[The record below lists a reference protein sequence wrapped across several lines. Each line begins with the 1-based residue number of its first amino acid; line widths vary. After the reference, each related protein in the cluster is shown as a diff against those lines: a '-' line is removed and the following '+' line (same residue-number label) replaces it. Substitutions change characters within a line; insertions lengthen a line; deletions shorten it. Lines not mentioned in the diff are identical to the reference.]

1 MFSFSGKESAHRP
14 KAFDQRGRIPA
25 TAAQLLHIFV
35 ELIHKGSQRQACFNI
50 IRSIQADPKIFAHPV
65 DRESV
70 VKMIVQHGLVAVR
83 HLPTARSALT
93 DDLDNRAPIEARLL
107 RKMQR
112 FAQSLHHPGN
122 RDLVAHFGHLTRA
135 AFADTAT
142 DTGIGVNHR
151 RSLVEDISIAA
162 AHDRQDTILRSSLPA
177 GNRRINITDA
187 RVFGRGI
194 EFFCHKCGHG
204 GVVHKDAA
212 FAHPRKCAVL
222 AEANGTQV
230 VVVAH
235 ARHHEI
241 RPSHGLARG
250 RSKGAAVLRG
260 PGLSLCSCA
269 VINGHL
275 VTCFLQMSGHR
286 IAHDT
291 QTKERKFCHV
301 LPPSC
306 HFAYVGANPSSR
318 LPKRN
323 AVDQQNPKYQGNR
336 RLMAFLFRW
345 LLRLTAASIL
355 LGIAGAILVYF
366 LAAQSLPEYDKEIAL
381 PGPTAPV
388 EIVRDHA
395 NVPHIFGSFGAS
407 DEDVFFGLGYAHAQ
421 DRLWQM
427 AVMRRTAQGRLSE
440 VFGARTVETDVF
452 LRRLDLYRLARAS
465 VSVQSP
471 ETLRA
476 LEAYSAGV
484 NARLQEINER
494 ALGRGAPEMF
504 LFNMPIAPWQPA
516 DSIALMKLMALQLSS
531 HMREEILRAQTSIA
545 LDDPERLSD
554 ILPDAPGS
562 GTTTLP
568 EYTSLFPGIDQ
579 LQLAPEHFAALMP
592 VAPRG
597 LGGASNAW
605 AAAPS
610 RSAAGGT
617 LLANDPHLKLTAPG
631 AWYLAR
637 LELGT
642 GGVIGGTIPGIP
654 AILTGRS
661 QHMGWGI
668 TSSYLDDQDLFIE
681 KINPDNPQ
689 QYLSVN
695 GFKDF
700 ETRPSIIQIKGQE
713 PRTLTLRWTD
723 NGPVLPGSLFNLA
736 SITPPGHVVS
746 LGWTALTGEDT
757 SMTAALELMRAQ
769 TVQQAIDAGENF
781 IAPSQNVTLADD
793 TTIALKTVGAMPDR
807 DLRNQSQ
814 GRLPNQ
820 GWRRENQWQGRIP
833 YAANPEFVA
842 PQGGILG
849 NTNNKL
855 LDRPFPNHVS
865 FEWGDT
871 QRINRW
877 RRLMQT
883 REVHTRDSFI
893 EAQLDTV
900 SYSARTLLPLIGADL
915 WFTGEAAPDGSPAR
929 QRQIAL
935 SLLAEWNG
943 EMNEHLPEPL
953 IYASWV
959 RALQKRLIE
968 DDLGPLAN
976 EFKRVEPLFLERVFR
991 NVDGAAAWCDVQ
1003 QSAPVETCTN
1013 MARLA
1018 LDDAL
1023 VYISENYGNALEA
1036 LRWGD
1041 AHQATQD
1048 HEVLGDVPLLRY
1060 FVNIRQSTSGGDN
1073 TLQRG
1078 LTSGS
1083 EPDPFSN
1090 VHAAGYRG
1098 VYDFADPDS
1107 SVFIIATGQSGH
1119 FLSRYYDDMAQ
1130 FWRRGEYI
1138 PMSLDENLARAAAVG
1153 VTRILPRN

>member
-1 MFSFSGKESAHRP
+1 M
-14 KAFDQRGRIPA
+14 
-25 TAAQLLHIFV
+25 
-35 ELIHKGSQRQACFNI
+35 
-50 IRSIQADPKIFAHPV
+50 
-65 DRESV
+65 
-70 VKMIVQHGLVAVR
+70 
-83 HLPTARSALT
+83 AR
-93 DDLDNRAPIEARLL
+93 
-107 RKMQR
+107 
-112 FAQSLHHPGN
+112 
-122 RDLVAHFGHLTRA
+122 
-135 AFADTAT
+135 
-142 DTGIGVNHR
+142 
-151 RSLVEDISIAA
+151 
-162 AHDRQDTILRSSLPA
+162 
-177 GNRRINITDA
+177 
-187 RVFGRGI
+187 
-194 EFFCHKCGHG
+194 
-204 GVVHKDAA
+204 
-212 FAHPRKCAVL
+212 
-222 AEANGTQV
+222 
-230 VVVAH
+230 
-235 ARHHEI
+235 
-241 RPSHGLARG
+241 
-250 RSKGAAVLRG
+250 
-260 PGLSLCSCA
+260 
-269 VINGHL
+269 
-275 VTCFLQMSGHR
+275 
-286 IAHDT
+286 
-291 QTKERKFCHV
+291 
-301 LPPSC
+301 
-306 HFAYVGANPSSR
+306 
-318 LPKRN
+318 
-323 AVDQQNPKYQGNR
+323 
-336 RLMAFLFRW
+336 LFRW
-345 LLRLTAASIL
+345 LLRLTAGTIL
-355 LGIAGAILVYF
+355 LGLAGALLAYF
-366 LAAQSLPEYDKEIAL
+366 LAAQSLPDYDKEITL

-440 VFGARTVETDVF
+440 VFGPRTVKTDGF
-452 LRRLDLYRLARAS
+452 LRRLDLYSTARAS
-465 VSVQSP
+465 VAAQSP
-471 ETLRA
+471 EALRA
-476 LEAYSAGV
+476 LKAYSAGV
-484 NARLQEINER
+484 NARLQEVNER

-516 DSIALMKLMALQLSS
+516 DSIAVMKLMALQLSS
-531 HMREEILRAQTSIA
+531 HMQEEILRAQTSIA
-545 LDDPERLSD
+545 LEDPDRLRD
-554 ILPDAPGS
+554 ILPDAPGT
-562 GTTTLP
+562 GTATLP
-568 EYTSLFPGIDQ
+568 EYTSLFPG
-579 LQLAPEHFAALMP
+579 LNNLVREAPQLASLMP

-605 AAAPS
+605 AAAPT

-631 AWYLAR
+631 TWYLAR

-654 AILTGRS
+654 AVLTGRS
-661 QHMGWGI
+661 QQMGWGI

-681 KINPDNPQ
+681 KINPDNGQ
-689 QYLSVN
+689 EYL
-695 GFKDF
+695 GPEGYKEF
-700 ETRPSIIQIKGQE
+700 ESRPSIVQIKGNA
-713 PRTLTLRWTD
+713 PLTLTLRWTE
-723 NGPVLPGSLFNLA
+723 NGPVLPGSLFDLA

-746 LGWTALTGEDT
+746 LGWTALSTQDT
-757 SMTAALELMRAQ
+757 SMTAALELMRSHS
-769 TVQQAIDAGENF
+769 VEQAIKAGEKV
-781 IAPSQNVTLADD
+781 IAPSQNVTLADGES
-793 TTIALKTVGAMPDR
+793 IALKTVGAMPDR
-807 DLRNQSQ
+807 DQRNQSQ

-820 GWRRENQWQGRIP
+820 GWRRENKWQGRLP
-833 YAANPEFVA
+833 YAANPEFVS
-842 PQGGILG
+842 PRGGILG

-900 SYSARTLLPLIGADL
+900 SYSARSLLPLIGADL
-915 WFTGEAAPDGSPAR
+915 WFTGEAAPDGTPAR

-968 DDLGPLAN
+968 DELGPLADA
-976 EFKRVEPLFLERVFR
+976 FTRVDPLFLERVFR
-991 NVDGAAAWCDVQ
+991 NIDGAAVWCDVQ
-1003 QSAPVETCTN
+1003 RSAPSESCTD

-1023 VYISENYGNALEA
+1023 VYVSENYGNALEA

-1041 AHQATQD
+1041 AHQATHD
-1048 HEVLGDVPLLRY
+1048 HDVLGDVPLLRH

-1078 LTSGS
+1078 LTSGE
-1083 EPDPFSN
+1083 EPAPFNN

-1107 SVFIIATGQSGH
+1107 SLFIIATGQSGH

-1138 PMSLDENLARAAAVG
+1138 PMSLDEDLARAAAVG